1 MFKDA
6 FIISI
11 AAICAIFAGVSA
23 FYLDRALTQHAQNEP
38 SKNQSMIVVEER
50 PVKHITNT
58 HMIAVP
64 KAQDGHFWLEASV
77 NSKAVRFLVDTGASS
92 VALTPADAQRL
103 GFSVPNLTYNRTVI
117 TASGKIKAASVML
130 DEIKIG
136 NMPVKQVEAL
146 VISEG
151 LETSLLG
158 MSYLGRLNRIEV
170 TRSSLV
176 LHP

>member
-6 FIISI
+6 FIVSI
-11 AAICAIFAGVSA
+11 AVVCAVLAGGSA
-23 FYLDRALTQHAQNEP
+23 FYIDRALTKKADKETGTG
-38 SKNQSMIVVEER
+38 QSMMIVEEKPQSQYVNAR
-50 PVKHITNT
+50 L
-58 HMIAVP
+58 IAVP
-64 KAQDGHFWLEASV
+64 KAKDGHFWLEASV

-103 GFSVPNLTYNRTVI
+103 GFSVPNLNYNRTVM

-130 DEIKIG
+130 NEVTIG
-136 NMPVKQVEAL
+136 NTPIKQVEAL

-170 TRSSLV
+170 TRSSLI